1 MASKLSHIPPAEMM
15 RMSMVGALVSATLM
29 LVAITVPEVHADEAL
44 DEYHLAIGLYK
55 KSRWS
60 IAADSFRKF
69 LKDRPKHAKVP
80 IARLY
85 LGLTLVN
92 LEEYR
97 DARVI
102 LRKFVAEYPENRNF
116 PDAMYRVG
124 ECSYFLDDLK
134 AAESELSAFVKKF
147 PEHELREWALPYLA
161 DTQLRLDNTAGAEAN
176 FRKLLEAYPESRMLE
191 DVKFGLAQSYE
202 KLEKNAEAIKLY
214 RELAADE
221 TSPRAPEAQL
231 NLAARHYEQGNYKFA
246 ARAYRTLEKRFPQS
260 ELVAAAQLNSGFAL
274 YQLGEFRDAITQF
287 ERAASQK
294 EQSITAQFW
303 KGMSHRALD
312 EFAEGATT
320 FQAGFK
326 ADKNGPLAEQSL
338 YQWADCELRRGQYK
352 AARKLFLD
360 VVKRWPDAER
370 GDDSLHFAI
379 EADLLSGRLDDA
391 EALVERFDR
400 DYPQSS
406 LQLSQELL
414 RGRLL
419 VARGGEKNQRAAALH
434 FQKVLDDS
442 KIAGTRSWAR
452 FHLAR
457 ARQDLGDHKAVLE
470 VVEPLV
476 EEIRKNAAS
485 KLADALVLHGVS
497 LLATNE
503 FEKAAESLQLYL
515 ESRPRGSLASE
526 ALMSL
531 AAAQAN
537 QADRAGTDATLT
549 SFAEQFP
556 KDPLRAKAL
565 QQVAEIAYAAE
576 KWEWAEATFGE
587 LVKLGDATPH
597 YVSGLSGEAWCRHQ
611 QKDYSKAAAGFAR
624 LVKEFPDEAL
634 APEAAY
640 MRGKS
645 LFDAG
650 RQEDAAAAFQ
660 AAFQKFS
667 PDQPADAADRES
679 EGFYAYR
686 SGLEAARVLRSLK
699 QVEQS
704 DAAYEALLERFPKPE
719 NLDKLLDE
727 WALLNYEAAR
737 YDRSDEIFRRVIRD
751 TPKSDLADNA
761 QLSLAESD
769 YLAGKL
775 ELARKS
781 LLELQ
786 SNSAADADVQQ
797 VSLNHLISIATE
809 QRDWKEVRKR
819 ARELLSRYPQGKYQ
833 RDAEFRLGEA
843 LVNLNEPAEAKR
855 TLLALKAAQNEP
867 QVGEAEWRDRIW
879 VLLAEIALDA
889 KEYGK
894 VAETTAELRRE
905 RPESLVLHQ
914 ADEVLGRSLKNQAKF
929 DSAREAFRRVT
940 DDATGRKTETA
951 AKAQFMIADTYLM
964 QKDYRVARIE
974 YLKVYHLYK
983 FPRWQ
988 APALYQAAACD
999 EALQE
1004 WNKAEN
1010 AYRDLLQE
1018 FAGTEWAKKAGQQL
1032 QTIRKRAKG

>member
-1 MASKLSHIPPAEMM
+1 MASKLSHIPPTEMV
-15 RMSMVGALVSATLM
+15 RMSLIGALVPVALM
-29 LVAITVPEVHADEAL
+29 FAAIAVPEVHADDAL
-44 DEYHLAIGLYK
+44 DEYRFAIGLYK

-60 IAADSFRKF
+60 LAADSFRKF
-69 LKDRPKHAKVP
+69 LKDRPEHTKVP

-92 LEEYR
+92 LEEYQ
-97 DARVI
+97 DARGI

-134 AAESELSAFVKKF
+134 AAETELSAFVKKF
-147 PEHELREWALPYLA
+147 PEHELGEWALPYLA
-161 DTQLRLDNTAGAEAN
+161 DTQLRLDNIAGAEEH
-176 FRKLLEAYPESRMLE
+176 FSKLREAFPESRMLE
-191 DVKFGLAQSYE
+191 DVMFGLAQSYE
-202 KLEKNAEAIKLY
+202 KLDKHAKAIKLY

-221 TSPRAPEAQL
+221 TSARAPEAQL
-231 NLAARHYEQGNYKFA
+231 NLAARHYEQGNYEFA
-246 ARAYRTLEKRFPQS
+246 ARAYQTLEKRFPKS

-287 ERAASQK
+287 KRAGSQK
-294 EQSITAQFW
+294 EQLVTARFW
-303 KGMSHRALD
+303 SGMSHKALD

-320 FQAGFK
+320 FQAGFE

-338 YQWADCELRRGQYK
+338 YQWADCELRHGRYEE
-352 AARKLFLD
+352 ARKLFLD
-360 VVKRWPDAER
+360 VAKRWPDGER

-379 EADLLSGRLDDA
+379 EADLLGGRLDDA
-391 EALVERFDR
+391 GTLFKRFDR

-406 LQLSQELL
+406 LKLSQELL

-419 VARGGEKNQRAAALH
+419 MARGGDDNQRAAAVH
-434 FQKVLDDS
+434 FQKVLDES
-442 KIAGTRSWAR
+442 EISGTKSWAR

-503 FEKAAESLQLYL
+503 FEKAAASLQLYL
-515 ESRPRGSLASE
+515 ESRPRGSLAAE

-531 AAAQAN
+531 AAAQAS
-537 QADRAGTDATLT
+537 QGDRSGTDATLT
-549 SFAEQFP
+549 SFSEQFP
-556 KDPLRAKAL
+556 NDPLRAKAL
-565 QQVAEIAYAAE
+565 QQVAEITYAE
-576 KWEWAEATFGE
+576 KQWEWAAATFSE
-587 LVKLGDATPH
+587 LVKLGDASP
-597 YVSGLSGEAWCRHQ
+597 YYASGLSGEAWCLHQ
-611 QKDYSKAAAGFAR
+611 QEDYSQAAASFAR
-624 LVKEFPDEAL
+624 LVKEFPDDDL

-640 MRGKS
+640 MQGKS

-650 RQEDAAAAFQ
+650 RQEDAAAAFK

-667 PDQPADAADRES
+667 SDQSADGANGES
-679 EGFYAYR
+679 VGFYEYR

-727 WALLNYEAAR
+727 WALLNYEAER
-737 YDRSDEIFRRVIRD
+737 YNRSDEIFRRIIRD

-775 ELARKS
+775 EPARKV

-786 SNSAADADVQQ
+786 SNPAADADVQQ

-809 QRDWKEVRKR
+809 QRVWKEVRKR

-833 RDAEFRLGEA
+833 REAEFRLGEA
-843 LVNLNEPAEAKR
+843 LVNLNEPEEAER
-855 TLLALKAAQNEP
+855 ILLALKGALNEP

-879 VLLAEIALDA
+879 VLLAEIALSA
-889 KEYGK
+889 KEYGV

-905 RPESLVLHQ
+905 CPESLVLHQ

-951 AKAQFMIADTYLM
+951 AKAQFMIADTFLM
-964 QKDYRVARIE
+964 QNNYRAAQIE

-988 APALYQAAACD
+988 APALFQAAACD
-999 EALQE
+999 EALQK
-1004 WNKAEN
+1004 WSDAEH